1 MSYPLA
7 GRVALVTGGTRG
19 IGRGIALR
27 LAGDGADCAITYR
40 TRSALAGEVVTEIEA
55 MGRRAAALPLA
66 LDEPSRVAGVVGRVA
81 ETFGRLDILVASA
94 AATAFR
100 PMLEQ
105 KPHNVTRTFAISVE
119 SFVAAV
125 QEAAPLMHDGGRIV
139 VVSGIDSHQAMAGHG
154 VLGAA
159 KAAMESLV
167 RSLALELGPR
177 GITVNA
183 VSPGLLDTDSSRL
196 YFERGL
202 GVDWDAAAARIA
214 SVTPVGRLGTVADVA
229 SLVAYL
235 ASDAASFLTGQT
247 ILLDGGLTITSPL
260 QRLTEPRPTHG
271 RPPTVGAG
279 LADPATKET
288 P

>member
-1 MSYPLA
+1 M
-7 GRVALVTGGTRG
+7 GRTALVTGGGRG

-27 LAGDGADCAITYR
+27 LARDGADCAITYR
-40 TRSALAGEVVTEIEA
+40 KRPERAEEVVAEIEDL
-55 MGRRAAALPLA
+55 GRRALAVPLA
-66 LDEPSRVAGVVGRVA
+66 LEEPGQVPAAFRVVA
-81 ETFGRLDILVASA
+81 ETFGRLDVFVANA

-100 PMLEQ
+100 PILEQ
-105 KPHNVTRTFAISVE
+105 KAHNVEKTFAISVE
-119 SFVAAV
+119 SFVVAV
-125 QEAAPLMHDGGRIV
+125 QEAAPLMREGGRIV
-139 VVSGIDSHQAMAGHG
+139 VVSGIDSHQAMTGHG

-202 GVDWDAAAARIA
+202 GVKWDEASARIA
-214 SVTPVGRLGTVADVA
+214 GVTPVRRLGTVDDVA

-235 ASDAASFLTGQT
+235 ASDAAGFLTGQT
-247 ILLDGGLTITSPL
+247 ILLDGGLTMTSPL
-260 QRLTEPRPTHG
+260 ERLREPS
-271 RPPTVGAG
+271 
-279 LADPATKET
+279 
-288 P
+288 

>member
-1 MSYPLA
+1 MIAEGATGSLA
-7 GRVALVTGGTRG
+7 GRVALVTGGSRG
-19 IGRGIALR
+19 TGRAVALR
-27 LAGDGADCAITYR
+27 LAADGADCAITYR
-40 TRSALAGEVVTEIEA
+40 TQSVLAAEVVAGIEKL
-55 MGRRAAALPLA
+55 GRRALALPLT
-66 LDEPSRVAGVVGRVA
+66 LGEPSQVSEVIARVADA
-81 ETFGRLDILVASA
+81 FGRLDVLVANA

-100 PMLEQ
+100 PLLEQ
-105 KPHNVTRTFAISVE
+105 KPHNVTKTFAISVD

-125 QEAAPLMHDGGRIV
+125 QTAAPLMGQGGRIV
-139 VVSGIDSHQAMAGHG
+139 VVSGIDSHQAMVGHS

-196 YFERGL
+196 YLERGL
-202 GVDWDAAAARIA
+202 GLNWDDAAARIA
-214 SVTPVGRLGTVADVA
+214 AATPLGRLGTPDDVA

-247 ILLDGGLTITSPL
+247 ILLDGGLTIVSPL
-260 QRLTEPRPTHG
+260 QRLVEN
-271 RPPTVGAG
+271 A
-279 LADPATKET
+279 
-288 P
+288 

>member
-1 MSYPLA
+1 MRASLG
-7 GRVALVTGGTRG
+7 GRVALVTGGSRG

-27 LAGDGADCAITYR
+27 LAREGADCAITYR
-40 TRSALAGEVVTEIEA
+40 SRAALADEVVAEIEA
-55 MGRRAAALPLA
+55 LGRRALALPLA
-66 LDEPSRVAGVVGRVA
+66 LDEPAQVPDVVAKVA
-81 ETFGRLDILVASA
+81 DALGRLDILVASA

-105 KPHNVTRTFAISVE
+105 KPHNVTKTFAISVE
-119 SFVAAV
+119 AFVAAV
-125 QEAAPLMHDGGRIV
+125 QSAAPLMKDGGRIV

-159 KAAMESLV
+159 KAALESLV

-196 YFERGL
+196 YFEQGL
-202 GVDWDAAAARIA
+202 GVRWAEASSRIAAA
-214 SVTPVGRLGTVADVA
+214 TPVRRLGTTDDVA

-235 ASDAASFLTGQT
+235 AGDAAGFLTGQT

-260 QRLTEPRPTHG
+260 QRLTEPGPAHST
-271 RPPTVGAG
+271 PPTADAG
-279 LADPATKET
+279 LAAPAIVKGA
-288 P
+288 

>member
-1 MSYPLA
+1 MSEPLA
-7 GRVALVTGGTRG
+7 GRVALVTGGSRG

-27 LAGDGADCAITYR
+27 LARDGADCVITYR
-40 TRSALAGEVVTEIEA
+40 SRVGPAGETVSEITKL
-55 MGRRAAALPLA
+55 GRRAVALPLA
-66 LDEPSRVAGVVGRVA
+66 LDEPAQVPGIVANVTA
-81 ETFGRLDILVASA
+81 IFGRLDILVASA

-105 KPHNVTRTFAISVE
+105 KPHNVTKTFAISVE

-125 QEAAPLMHDGGRIV
+125 QSAAPLMKDGGRIV

-202 GVDWDAAAARIA
+202 GVRWGEASSRIA
-214 SVTPVGRLGTVADVA
+214 A
-229 SLVAYL
+229 
-235 ASDAASFLTGQT
+235 
-247 ILLDGGLTITSPL
+247 
-260 QRLTEPRPTHG
+260 
-271 RPPTVGAG
+271 
-279 LADPATKET
+279 
-288 P
+288 